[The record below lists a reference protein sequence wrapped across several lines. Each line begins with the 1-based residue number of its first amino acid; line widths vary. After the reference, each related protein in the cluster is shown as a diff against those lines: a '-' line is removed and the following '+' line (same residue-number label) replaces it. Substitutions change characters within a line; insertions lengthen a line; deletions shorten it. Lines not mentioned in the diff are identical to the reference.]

1 MGFEYSGKKGIRF
14 VQIPGSCYKRRI
26 MTRPHAPQI
35 SVIIPTFNRAWSL
48 GRAIDSVLAQTLVP
62 EEIIVV
68 DDGSTDQTAKVLA
81 DYEDRITVLTQPNA
95 GVSSARNS
103 GIRHSTGE
111 WVALLD
117 SDDEWKPEKLAC
129 QAAFF
134 KAHPDALICQ
144 TQEIWI
150 RNGVRVNPMK
160 KHQKL
165 SGMIFE
171 PSLHLCLVSPSAVM
185 IKKTLFERKGMFR
198 PDFPVC
204 EDYEFWL
211 RVSVDTPIH
220 LIDEA
225 LTVKYGGHADQLSGQ
240 HSQDRFRIE
249 AIRNLIE
256 SGTLSEKQH
265 SAAVS
270 VLKNKC
276 RIYGN
281 GCAKRGRKEEARTY
295 LALYHQLNKG
305 AFK

>member
-1 MGFEYSGKKGIRF
+1 LYKYQG
-14 VQIPGSCYKRRI
+14 PWYKRWI
-26 MTRPHAPQI
+26 MTRTDAPQI

-48 GRAIDSVLAQTLVP
+48 ARAIDSVLSQTVAP
-62 EEIIVV
+62 KEIIVV
-68 DDGSTDQTAKVLA
+68 DDGSTDHTTKLLA
-81 DYEDRITVLTQPNA
+81 DYEDRIKVLTQANS

-103 GIRHSTGE
+103 GIRCSTGE
-111 WVALLD
+111 LVALLD
-117 SDDEWKPEKLAC
+117 SDDEWQPEKLAC

-185 IKKTLFERKGMFR
+185 IRKTLFDRKGMFR
-198 PDFPVC
+198 HDFPVC

-211 RVSVDTPIH
+211 RVSVDVPIH
-220 LIDEA
+220 LIDEQM
-225 LTVKYGGHADQLSGQ
+225 TVKYGGHADQLSRW

-256 SGTLSEKQH
+256 SGVLSGDQQT
-265 SAAVS
+265 AAVS
-270 VLKNKC
+270 VLKEKC
-276 RIYGN
+276 KIYGN
-281 GCAKRGRKEEARTY
+281 GCAKRGRKQEARIY
-295 LALYHQLNKG
+295 LALYNRLNKG
-305 AFK
+305 DFP